1 MTKLLRFLT
10 HRITIIGIL
19 ILVQLFVFGWLVLSA
34 SNLSQWVLYSLE
46 VLSYFVVFYV
56 LISDEPLIYKIA
68 WIIPILIAPVFGGF
82 FYLFFKNHNLTRK
95 VTKQMQKIQAYRIE
109 YLKDAGMDVTLNDPQ
124 IDKIVRHLKA
134 DVWPIYEN
142 TKTTFIPTGEAK
154 FNYLIEL
161 FREAK
166 VCIFIEYFIINT
178 GQAFD
183 QIFPILK
190 EKAAA
195 GIDVRIIYDD
205 FGSSMNLPNDF
216 EKKLRKAGIQVY
228 NFNPVR
234 PRLNLSMNYR
244 DHRKIV
250 IVDHQ
255 KAITGG
261 MNLADEYF
269 NVIERFGHWK
279 DASILI
285 EGEAVKTLSRIFLTN
300 WEHKTKTFE
309 KVSDDHFIKVP
320 SDGYVIPFSDSP
332 LDRNLITKHT
342 YMLMIQSAKK
352 HIQITTPYFVI
363 DQELQ
368 TALYLQATSGV
379 QIDLFVP
386 GIPDKKYVEI
396 LSEYYYKQL
405 LQLPNV
411 RIHKYNNGF
420 IHSKI
425 VYVDDTH
432 ATVGTTNFDFRSLYL
447 HFENTVWLYQTSS
460 LKDIKTY
467 LDETLENSTLLS
479 LESLEKKN
487 ILYRLYQGVLVGFS
501 HLF

>member
-1 MTKLLRFLT
+1 MTKLLRFIT

-34 SNLSQWVLYSLE
+34 SNLSQWVLYTLE
-46 VLSYFVVFYV
+46 VLSYMVVLYV
-56 LISDEPLIYKIA
+56 LISDEPLVYKIA

-82 FYLFFKNHNLTRK
+82 FYLFFKNHSLTKR
-95 VTKQMQKIQAYRIE
+95 TTLAMTHINNHRIE
-109 YLKDAGMDVTLNDPQ
+109 ALKPYGEPVEISDPH
-124 IDKIVRHLKA
+124 IYKIVTHLKS
-134 DVWPIYEN
+134 DFWPIYGH

-154 FNYLIEL
+154 FQYLLDL
-161 FREAK
+161 FNAATK
-166 VCIFIEYFIINT
+166 SIYIEYFIINT
-178 GQAFD
+178 GKAFD
-183 QIFPILK
+183 QIYPILA
-190 EKAAA
+190 EKAAS
-195 GIDVRIIYDD
+195 GVDVRIIYDD

-216 EKKLRKAGIQVY
+216 DRKLKKAGIQVY

-285 EGEAVKTLSRIFLTN
+285 EGDAVATLSQIFLSN
-300 WEHKTKTFE
+300 WENKTKQFE
-309 KVSDDHFIKVP
+309 VTQSPVL
-320 SDGYVIPFSDSP
+320 STQQTDGYVIPFADSP

-352 HIQITTPYFVI
+352 HILITTPYFII

-379 QIDLFVP
+379 QIDLIVP
-386 GIPDKKYVEI
+386 GIPDKKYVAAV
-396 LSEYYYKQL
+396 SEFYYKQL
-405 LQLPNV
+405 LYWPNV
-411 RIHKYNNGF
+411 RIHKYSNGF

-425 VYVDDTH
+425 LYIDDVH

-447 HFENTVWLYQTSS
+447 HFENTVWLYQTQSLASIKQYLDDTIRDSS
-460 LKDIKTY
+460 L
-467 LDETLENSTLLS
+467 LTLQELR
-479 LESLEKKN
+479 KRHVF
-487 ILYRLYQGVLVGFS
+487 YRIYQAVLVGFS
-501 HLF
+501 HLL

>member
-1 MTKLLRFLT
+1 MTRFLRFIT

-19 ILVQLFVFGWLVLSA
+19 ILIQLFVFGWLVLSA
-34 SNLSQWVLYSLE
+34 SKYSQWVLYTLE
-46 VLSYFVVFYV
+46 VLSFIVVFFV
-56 LISDEPLIYKIA
+56 LVSEEPLIYKIA
-68 WIIPILIAPVFGGF
+68 WIIPILIVPVFGGF
-82 FYLFFKNHNLTRK
+82 FYILFKNHNLTK
-95 VTKQMQKIQAYRIE
+95 KTTNTMSIIDAHRIE
-109 YLKDAGMDVTLNDPQ
+109 SLKPYHQNAFVDD
-124 IDKIVRHLKA
+124 IHIEKIIRHLKT
-134 DVWPIYEN
+134 DHWPVFKN
-142 TKTTFIPTGEAK
+142 TTSTFIPTGEAK

-161 FREAK
+161 FKSAK
-166 VCIFIEYFIINT
+166 QSIYIEYFIINT

-190 EKAAA
+190 EKAAL
-195 GIDVRIIYDD
+195 GVDVRIIYDD

-216 EKKLRKAGIQVY
+216 DKKLTQAGIQVY

-234 PRLNLSMNYR
+234 PRVNLSMNYR

-269 NVIERFGHWK
+269 NVIKRFGLWK

-285 EGEAVKTLSRIFLTN
+285 EGDAVIALTRIFLMN
-300 WEHKTKTFE
+300 WENKTKVYEPMPDFTPKPTE
-309 KVSDDHFIKVP
+309 T
-320 SDGYVIPFSDSP
+320 DGLVIPFSDSP

-352 HIQITTPYFVI
+352 RIIITTPYFVI

-368 TALYLQATSGV
+368 TALYLQATSGID
-379 QIDLFVP
+379 IDLIVP
-386 GIPDKKYVEI
+386 GIPDKKYVAVV
-396 LSEYYYKQL
+396 SEFYYKQL
-405 LQLPNV
+405 LQFPNV
-411 RIHKYNNGF
+411 RIHKFNQGF

-425 VYVDDTH
+425 LYVDDTH

-447 HFENTVWLYQTSS
+447 HFENTVWLYQTQS
-460 LKDIKTY
+460 LKAIKAY
-467 LDETLENSTLLS
+467 LDEAMLASTLLS
-479 LESLEKKN
+479 LSELRKHN
-487 ILYRLYQGVLVGFS
+487 IVYRLYQQALVGFS
-501 HLF
+501 HLL

>member
-1 MTKLLRFLT
+1 MTRLLRFIT

-19 ILVQLFVFGWLVLSA
+19 ILVQLFIFGWLVLSA
-34 SNLSQWVLYSLE
+34 SKLSQWVLYSLE
-46 VLSYFVVFYV
+46 FLSYFVVFYV

-68 WIIPILIAPVFGGF
+68 WIIPILIAPIFGGF
-82 FYLFFKNHNLTRK
+82 FYLFFKNHNLTKK
-95 VTKQMQKIQAYRIE
+95 VTAQMSKIQSYRIMN
-109 YLKDAGMDVTLNDPQ
+109 LKNEGIQIEFEDPQ
-124 IDKIVRHLKA
+124 IKKIVHHLQM

-154 FNYLIEL
+154 FNYLLEL
-161 FREAK
+161 FKAAK
-166 VCIFIEYFIINT
+166 TCIYIEYFIINT
-178 GQAFD
+178 GKAFD

-195 GIDVRIIYDD
+195 GLDVRIIYDD

-216 EKKLRKAGIQVY
+216 DKRLRKAGIQVY

-285 EGEAVKTLSRIFLTN
+285 EGDAVKSLSRIFLTN
-300 WEHKTKTFE
+300 WEHKTKQFE
-309 KVSDDHFIKVP
+309 KVDDHHFIKMP

-352 HIQITTPYFVI
+352 HIWITTPYFII

-379 QIDLFVP
+379 EIDLFIP
-386 GIPDKKYVEI
+386 GIPDKKYIATV
-396 LSEYYYKQL
+396 SEYYYKQL

-425 VYVDDTH
+425 VYIDDVQ

-447 HFENTVWLYQTSS
+447 HFENTVWLYKTSS
-460 LKDIKTY
+460 LVDIKSY
-467 LDETLENSTLLS
+467 LDETLENSTLLT
-479 LESLEKKN
+479 LESLKKRN
-487 ILYRLYQGVLVGFS
+487 LFYKLYQGILVGFS
-501 HLF
+501 YLF

>member
-1 MTKLLRFLT
+1 MTRFLRFIT

-19 ILVQLFVFGWLVLSA
+19 ILIQLFVFGWLVLSA
-34 SNLSQWVLYSLE
+34 SNLSQWVLYTLE
-46 VLSYFVVFYV
+46 VLSFVVVFFV
-56 LISDEPLIYKIA
+56 LVSDEPLIYKIA
-68 WIIPILIAPVFGGF
+68 WIIPILIVPVFGGF
-82 FYLFFKNHNLTRK
+82 FYLLFKNHNLTKRVANRMSTIDQNRINALK
-95 VTKQMQKIQAYRIE
+95 PYQLKTTIEDPHIQKIITHLE
-109 YLKDAGMDVTLNDPQ
+109 MDN
-124 IDKIVRHLKA
+124 
-134 DVWPIYEN
+134 WPVFQHTN
-142 TKTTFIPTGEAK
+142 STFIPNGEVK

-161 FREAK
+161 FKSAK
-166 VCIFIEYFIINT
+166 KSIYIEYFIINT

-190 EKAAA
+190 EKVNE
-195 GIDVRIIYDD
+195 GVDVRIIYDD

-216 EKKLRKAGIQVY
+216 DRRLTKAGIQVY

-234 PRLNLSMNYR
+234 PRVNLSMNYR

-250 IVDHQ
+250 IVDNE

-269 NVIERFGHWK
+269 NVIKRFGQWK

-285 EGEAVKTLSRIFLTN
+285 EGEAVIALTRIFLMN
-300 WEHKTKTFE
+300 WENKTKNYEDTAHLPV
-309 KVSDDHFIKVP
+309 KQLDT
-320 SDGYVIPFSDSP
+320 DGLIIPFADSP

-352 HIQITTPYFVI
+352 RIIITTPYFVI

-368 TALYLQATSGV
+368 TALYLQATSGIE
-379 QIDLFVP
+379 IDLIVP
-386 GIPDKKYVEI
+386 GIPDKKYVAVV
-396 LSEYYYKQL
+396 SEYYYKQL
-405 LQLPNV
+405 LCFPNV
-411 RIHKYNNGF
+411 RIHKFKDGF

-425 VYVDDTH
+425 LYIDDTH

-460 LKDIKTY
+460 LVDIKAY
-467 LDETLENSTLLS
+467 LDEAMLASNLLS
-479 LESLEKKN
+479 LSELRKHN
-487 ILYRLYQGVLVGFS
+487 VFYRLYQSALVGFS
-501 HLF
+501 HLL